1 MYCPKCSQEQALE
14 QQRFCSR
21 CGFPLSGIAEL
32 VAGDGLLPVPE
43 SAESI
48 KRRSPRYEGVRQG
61 VILLMLAIVLL
72 PLVDVIG
79 RPYHEALIFMFLLAG
94 VMRTVYALIY
104 QEGGAK
110 RHSGA
115 SELGGSQSAKVKLR
129 SGKDAAALPP
139 AVSTPVA
146 DFISTRKET
155 TEVAGRFSV
164 TENTTK
170 LLDSE

>member
-1 MYCPKCSQEQALE
+1 MYCPKCSQQQALD

-21 CGFPLSGIAEL
+21 CGFSLSGVAEL
-32 VAGDGLLPVPE
+32 VAGDGLLPTPE
-43 SAESI
+43 REASI

-94 VMRTVYALIY
+94 IMRTAYAIIF
-104 QEGGAK
+104 QEGAAK
-110 RHSGA
+110 RHSRD
-115 SELGGSQSAKVKLR
+115 SELSGSQSAKVKL
-129 SGKDAAALPP
+129 SGGEDTALPP
-139 AVSTPVA
+139 ATSIPA
-146 DFISTRKET
+146 DDFISSRKET
-155 TEVAGRFSV
+155 TKAAGTFSV

-170 LLDSE
+170 LLDNE